1 MNKKMIKFIIG
12 ILLIISISIVIVITM
27 LNKEKEE
34 NKINIV
40 ESKDVLVENKQQ
52 RLKNE
57 NKFYT
62 VNECIQKYLKE
73 NTDEQ
78 LIFIPIEM
86 NILEGSSIDKYSIFG
101 ISMDEK
107 YQNVNNLYF
116 IVQLDSI
123 NDNYTI
129 KKLDYNYHSLDEIII
144 ENIDIDESLNE
155 SNFSYVT
162 ISENEKIKNYMEYY
176 KALALGSPSILYN
189 NFLDNEYKNNKFKT
203 EEVFKEYIDSNKI
216 NILDSVPMEYKIE
229 EENGIKKYTIK
240 DNHNNNYIIKE
251 EYIMKF
257 NILLDNYEISNDNYK
272 EQYNNSTDEQKIATN
287 INKIFKMIDNKEY
300 MTLYDNNLNYN
311 FKNNNFKEYSE
322 FKKYIEDNF
331 FDYNY
336 LGKSTLTQN
345 DSYYVIN
352 VNYKDGISPNAEEKN
367 LKIIMRLKEGTD
379 FEISFE
385 I

>member
-1 MNKKMIKFIIG
+1 
-12 ILLIISISIVIVITM
+12 
-27 LNKEKEE
+27 
-34 NKINIV
+34 
-40 ESKDVLVENKQQ
+40 
-52 RLKNE
+52 
-57 NKFYT
+57 
-62 VNECIQKYLKE
+62 
-73 NTDEQ
+73 
-78 LIFIPIEM
+78 
-86 NILEGSSIDKYSIFG
+86 
-101 ISMDEK
+101 
-107 YQNVNNLYF
+107 
-116 IVQLDSI
+116 
-123 NDNYTI
+123 
-129 KKLDYNYHSLDEIII
+129 
-144 ENIDIDESLNE
+144 
-155 SNFSYVT
+155 
-162 ISENEKIKNYMEYY
+162 
-176 KALALGSPSILYN
+176 
-189 NFLDNEYKNNKFKT
+189 
-203 EEVFKEYIDSNKI
+203 
-216 NILDSVPMEYKIE
+216 
-229 EENGIKKYTIK
+229 
-240 DNHNNNYIIKE
+240 
-251 EYIMKF
+251 MKF

-300 MTLYDNNLNYN
+300 MTLYDNYLNYN